1 VGTSIGFCLTPSNYS
16 FADSEV
22 QGVKHVLN
30 CVSSTSH
37 ANDALQNLL
46 VTISNFSSESLTCAE
61 LVVNNRALEFLQ
73 PVVLNEEPLIALAA
87 CSGICTLAAEKMFF
101 ELVDRSEALPVVQDV
116 LRKITPGSLQA
127 NYKLSSTVLQSM
139 ANMMS
144 PDAHPAVQ
152 LCALHNIGKSFH
164 IEQNRLMFSTM
175 NFVNQFRYL
184 ASSPDPFVYASV
196 LYLMR
201 MIQLPLPNYRVS
213 KVEGSGDKNKIPVSE
228 WSVEM
233 VCQWVSRACF
243 ATHALCE
250 EIQ

>member
-1 VGTSIGFCLTPSNYS
+1 
-16 FADSEV
+16 
-22 QGVKHVLN
+22 
-30 CVSSTSH
+30 
-37 ANDALQNLL
+37 
-46 VTISNFSSESLTCAE
+46 
-61 LVVNNRALEFLQ
+61 
-73 PVVLNEEPLIALAA
+73 
-87 CSGICTLAAEKMFF
+87 
-101 ELVDRSEALPVVQDV
+101 
-116 LRKITPGSLQA
+116 
-127 NYKLSSTVLQSM
+127 
-139 ANMMS
+139 MMS